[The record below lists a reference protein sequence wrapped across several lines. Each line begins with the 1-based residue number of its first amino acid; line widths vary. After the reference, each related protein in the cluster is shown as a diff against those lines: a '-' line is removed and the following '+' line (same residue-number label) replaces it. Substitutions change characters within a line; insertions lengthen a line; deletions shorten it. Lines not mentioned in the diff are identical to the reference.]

1 MATHIN
7 PDKAGGSQ
15 STRRPT
21 RKATNWWLRMV
32 WLLAALLLLAGMAYG
47 LKALVSEPD
56 APKRQVARIVLLPDT
71 PPPPPPP
78 PPPKEE
84 KRPEPPKAEKP
95 LPTPE
100 PPKTPEPPAPANEP
114 IKMEGPAGDGP
125 SAFAAGTVANE
136 YRGGAPNTGLPGGG
150 GAAAAV
156 DRARDRLYAS
166 SARTLL
172 RDALERSL
180 RSDAPQLTATFTL
193 WVAADGEIRR
203 FELEPTGQP
212 TTDSELTAALDQT
225 RRDLRLPA
233 PPSALQPMRFKI
245 TLQPAG

>member
-1 MATHIN
+1 MSKN
-7 PDKAGGSQ
+7 PIPNTARNGQTDG
-15 STRRPT
+15 P
-21 RKATNWWLRMV
+21 NWLVRV
-32 WLLAALLLLAGMAYG
+32 ALLLAALLLLAGIGYG
-47 LKALVSEPD
+47 LKNLLGQPE
-56 APKRQVARIVLLPDT
+56 APKRQVVRIVLLPDA
-71 PPPPPPP
+71 PPPPPP

-84 KRPEPPKAEKP
+84 KRPDPPKTEKP
-95 LPTPE
+95 LPLPE
-100 PPKTPEPPAPANEP
+100 APKTPEPPAPVNEP

-125 SAFAAGTVANE
+125 SVFSSGAVNNE
-136 YRGGAPNTGLPGGG
+136 YRDGTPNTGLPGSG

-156 DRARDRLYAS
+156 DRARDRLYAN

-172 RDALERSL
+172 RDALERAL

-203 FELEPTGQP
+203 FELEPTGEP
-212 TTDSELTAALDQT
+212 RTDGELSAALDQT
-225 RRDLRLPA
+225 RRDLILPA